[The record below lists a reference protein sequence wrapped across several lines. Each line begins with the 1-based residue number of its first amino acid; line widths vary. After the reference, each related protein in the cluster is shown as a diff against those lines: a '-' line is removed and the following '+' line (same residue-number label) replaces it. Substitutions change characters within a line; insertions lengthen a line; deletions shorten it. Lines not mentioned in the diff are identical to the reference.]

1 MRITFVKKILANG
14 EPCAKCADVEAR
26 LMQSGQMSRIDHVVV
41 ADERDPDSEGMLLAA
56 HHEVATAP
64 FFIVEGA
71 TASRGSTQSVD
82 PRTKPTA
89 DDSKTTIYTV
99 YLRFVRD
106 VFGARPDTVAEAR
119 EAMRANPDL
128 GLI

>member
-14 EPCAKCADVEAR
+14 QPCAKCADVESR
-26 LMQSGQMSRIDHVVV
+26 LKDSGQMSRIDRIVV
-41 ADERDPDSEGMLLAA
+41 ADERDPRSEGMRLAA
-56 HHEVATAP
+56 CHGVGTAP
-64 FFIVEGA
+64 FFIVENA
-71 TASRGSTQSVD
+71 THPDWSGVE
-82 PRTKPTA
+82 PTP
-89 DDSKTTIYTV
+89 TIYTV

-106 VFGARPDTVAEAR
+106 IFGGKADTVAESR